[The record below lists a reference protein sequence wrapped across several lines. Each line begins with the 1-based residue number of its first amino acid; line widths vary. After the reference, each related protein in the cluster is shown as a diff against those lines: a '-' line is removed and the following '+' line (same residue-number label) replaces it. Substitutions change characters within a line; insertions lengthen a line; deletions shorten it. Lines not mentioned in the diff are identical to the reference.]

1 MLAPANIFYFTFIGT
16 YFAFLETRD
25 YLDQSMKN
33 TLLFVAGYFFTI
45 LFINK
50 KFQSFIYSFKKNYK
64 PLL

>member
-33 TLLFVAGYFFTI
+33 TLLFVAGYFLII
-45 LFINK
+45 LDK
-50 KFQSFIYSFKKNYK
+50 
-64 PLL
+64 